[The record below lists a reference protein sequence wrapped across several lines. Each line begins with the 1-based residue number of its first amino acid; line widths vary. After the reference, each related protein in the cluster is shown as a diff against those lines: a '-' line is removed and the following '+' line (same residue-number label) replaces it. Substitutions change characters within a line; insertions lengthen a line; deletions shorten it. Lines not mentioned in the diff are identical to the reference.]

1 MPKKSMRSRSRSRS
15 RSRQGGMWPFDS
27 TTQGS
32 SSTGS
37 WYDSLNPF
45 GEKKP
50 DNTGYGISGTG
61 VTQYPSTSSSMGY
74 SQPSNTGYGYG
85 GKKGKRRRSMRGGN
99 YSDNISTTNLAATA
113 GSISGIPTASAQLVG
128 GRTRHRRHRH
138 RHSKSCKHRKH

>member
-1 MPKKSMRSRSRSRS
+1 MPKKSMRSRS

-37 WYDSLNPF
+37 WYDNLNLF

-50 DNTGYGISGTG
+50 DNTGYGI
-61 VTQYPSTSSSMGY
+61 TQYPSTSSGTGY
-74 SQPSNTGYGYG
+74 SQQPPNTGYGYG
-85 GKKGKRRRSMRGGN
+85 GKKGKKGKRRRSMRGGN